1 MDFFLTDEQ
10 KLIADT
16 ARKVGERFGLD
27 YWREHD
33 AKKAFPQE
41 FWATV
46 CEAGL
51 CGVALPEEYGGAGL
65 GMLEMALIVEA
76 LSACG
81 GGSTVGQLYMINPIF
96 GGVSIAKFGTP
107 KMKKEL
113 LPKIVSGEINCC
125 MALTEPD
132 AGSNSLE
139 IKTFA
144 SRDGNGWRL
153 NGRKIWIT
161 GVEAAQKM
169 LVIARTS

>member
-1 MDFFLTDEQ
+1 MCGVTMDFFLTDEQ

-27 YWREHD
+27 YWRDHD
-33 AKKAFPQE
+33 TKKAFPSE
-41 FWATV
+41 FWAAV

-51 CGVALPEEYGGAGL
+51 CGVALPEEYGGSGL

-76 LSACG
+76 LSASG

-96 GGVSIAKFGTP
+96 GGVSIFKFGTP

-113 LPKIVSGEINCC
+113 LPKIISGDINCC

-132 AGSNSLE
+132 AGSKNFG
-139 IKTFA
+139 IRTFA
-144 SRDGNGWRL
+144 SRDGNGWGLHR
-153 NGRKIWIT
+153 
-161 GVEAAQKM
+161 
-169 LVIARTS
+169 RTKL